1 MDFRTNVIRPVE
13 CFREGWELIK
23 DQYWLFFAI
32 TLVGMILGGFIPIIG
47 IGVMY
52 CGIYYCL
59 LEKMNGREVTFD
71 GLFKGFNYLVP
82 SLIATLAII
91 IPAFISIFFF
101 YGSMFAVLLAFT
113 NSRGRIDDAAIP
125 VMFGTIMI
133 EGVVISVLLGCL
145 HAFIMFTYP
154 LIVEHNLS
162 GVAAFKISAR
172 AVWRN
177 LSGVVGLIAVEF
189 GLILLGYL
197 LCGVGVYF
205 ALPLMFA
212 GVLVAYR
219 KVFPA
224 PPLGGAAS
232 KMPPAPPQFVNQ
244 SRWQ

>member
-1 MDFRTNVIRPVE
+1 MEFRTNVIRPVE

-59 LEKMNGREVTFD
+59 LEKMNGREASFD
-71 GLFKGFNYLVP
+71 SLFKGFNYIIP

-91 IPAFISIFFF
+91 IPAFISMFFL
-101 YGSMFAVLLAFT
+101 YGSMFAVLFSFT
-113 NSRGRIDDAAIP
+113 NSRGRIDEAALP
-125 VMFGTIMI
+125 VMRGTMMV
-133 EGVVISVLLGCL
+133 EGVIIGLLLGCL
-145 HAFIMFTYP
+145 HAFVMFTYP
-154 LIVEHNLS
+154 LIVEHNLG
-162 GVAAFKISAR
+162 GVDAFKLSAR

-189 GLILLGYL
+189 ALILIGYA

-205 ALPLMFA
+205 TLPLMFA
-212 GVLVAYR
+212 GVLIAYR

-224 PPLGGAAS
+224 PLDGSAAS
-232 KMPPAPPQFVNQ
+232 NLPPAPPQFVNRSQ
-244 SRWQ
+244 WQ